1 MTAVAGSFGGGAV
14 LRCRGAARA
23 WRGLCSQVLSAL
35 KRWAGMALVV
45 VGMVSVHG
53 QIPEAP
59 IRGFTLPLVDRDTLE
74 LKARVRGEVATPL
87 GRERMEIRGVR
98 LESFGGANQTNLVIT
113 TERCI
118 LLVDERRLE
127 SPEALRVVTGDGR
140 LRLAGEGFSWDAT
153 DGLVVSNRVDA
164 ELQRP
169 RAGESE
175 QSQGMEQNTSG
186 SEEEGLLRIRSTQF
200 RYHEGEA
207 VFAGNVRVA
216 EGADQL
222 NCDRLRLGFRMQ
234 PGELAPR
241 PEEGAVSDL
250 VDRIEAD
257 GSVEVLTTSLA
268 ARADRAVYDME
279 AGTVQMAGAA
289 RWRSG
294 QREGEAE
301 EIWLDR
307 LRDRLLAQGG
317 VKVRLPF
324 GGDGGPTVGGEGV
337 RVAADPASLVEIRA
351 RTLEIEPD
359 PALSGLS
366 RAVFRDEVEVLQG
379 GTSGLSCGLL
389 QARYGG
395 VGSEEAQRSEG
406 RGPVL
411 EGVGAL
417 VEVVDARAA
426 GGVRFWR
433 GTNEVEGLE
442 AVYTAASGV
451 VAVEGPVTWLLEG
464 RAGRSDRLR
473 LHAVER
479 LTEALGGVQM
489 RLPAGSLRSVDQFS
503 APGLAGVQGSVPGSA
518 PEPGATAGEP
528 VDIRC
533 QDFRFREAGVGRPMG
548 LADFTGGVEV
558 RSGETFQLQC
568 DRMLAEIPP
577 GTNTINRLVAA
588 GQVVIRAR
596 DAYGSRVARGDRA
609 EYLGI
614 EDMLWLTGEG
624 GVEIELEDRQG
635 THRGRGRLAVYD
647 GNRGVLEL
655 RSEAVLDSAHG
666 QLTGE
671 VVRVDRVQHVLAA
684 GGGWRLRF
692 PVGGV
697 KTEGDEGVKVVPW
710 P

>member
-1 MTAVAGSFGGGAV
+1 MTSVAGSLGCGGV
-14 LRCRGAARA
+14 LQCRGAACTG
-23 WRGLCSQVLSAL
+23 RGLCLQVLRAL
-35 KRWAGMALVV
+35 KRLAGMAL

-59 IRGFTLPLVDRDTLE
+59 IRGFTLPLVDRETLE

-87 GRERMEIRGVR
+87 GPERMEIQGVR
-98 LESFGGANQTNLVIT
+98 LESFGGVNRTNLVIT
-113 TERCI
+113 TERCH
-118 LLVDERRLE
+118 LLVDQRRLE

-153 DGLVVSNRVDA
+153 GGLVVSNRVDA

-169 RAGESE
+169 RAERDAA
-175 QSQGMEQNTSG
+175 QGMQQNGSG
-186 SEEEGLLRIRSTQF
+186 AEEVEVLRIRSTQF

-207 VFAGNVRVA
+207 VFAGRVRVT

-222 NCDRLRLGFRMQ
+222 NCDRLRLGFRMES
-234 PGELAPR
+234 GELAPS

-257 GSVEVLTTSLA
+257 GAVEVLATNFVL
-268 ARADRAVYDME
+268 RADRAVYDLE
-279 AGTVQMAGAA
+279 AGTVKITGGA

-294 QREGEAE
+294 ERDGEAE
-301 EIWLDR
+301 EVWLDR
-307 LRDRLLAQGG
+307 LRDRLWAQGG
-317 VKVRLPF
+317 VRVRLPF
-324 GGDGGPTVGGEGV
+324 GGDFGLPAGVEDVGGGAEAG
-337 RVAADPASLVEIRA
+337 PLVEVRA

-359 PALSGLS
+359 PLQSGLS
-366 RAVFRDEVEVLQG
+366 RAVFRDEVEVTQG
-379 GTSGLSCGLL
+379 ASGGLTCQLL
-389 QARYGG
+389 QARYGDL
-395 VGSEEAQRSEG
+395 GSEQAEGTEA

-417 VEVVDARAA
+417 VEVVDARAE
-426 GGVRFWR
+426 GGVRLWR
-433 GTNEVEGLE
+433 GTNEVEGLA

-451 VAVEGPVTWLLEG
+451 VDVAGPVAWLLEG
-464 RAGRSDRLR
+464 RVGRSDRLR

-489 RLPAGSLRSVDQFS
+489 QLPAGSLRSVDQVL
-503 APGLAGVQGSVPGSA
+503 APGLAGVDGSVPGLE
-518 PEPGATAGEP
+518 PEPGAAAGEP
-528 VDIRC
+528 VEIRC
-533 QDFRFREAGVGRPMG
+533 QDFRFREAGLGRAMG

-558 RSGETFQLQC
+558 RSGEAFRLQC
-568 DRMLAEIPP
+568 GRMLAEIPP
-577 GTNTINRLVAA
+577 GTNAIHRLVAA
-588 GQVVIRAR
+588 EQVEIRAQ
-596 DAYGSRVARGDRA
+596 DAHGTRVARGDRA
-609 EYLGI
+609 EYLGT

-624 GVEIELEDRQG
+624 GVEMELEDRQG

-666 QLTGE
+666 RLTGE

-692 PVGGV
+692 PVGGLR
-697 KTEGDEGVKVVPW
+697 TEEAGDAGGKVVPW